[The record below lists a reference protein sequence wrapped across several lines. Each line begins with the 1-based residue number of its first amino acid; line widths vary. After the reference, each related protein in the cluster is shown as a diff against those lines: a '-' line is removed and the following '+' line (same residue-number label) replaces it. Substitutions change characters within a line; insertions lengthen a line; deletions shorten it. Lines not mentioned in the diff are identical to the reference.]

1 MAIVVPKVFLTK
13 CEYMTDP
20 SDDSTRCQK
29 SRNFRLLTR
38 QLCNNQSVVM
48 RQAIKLDCKSTQ
60 TGYANYC
67 EMHAILVH
75 YRRNQP
81 QIEYLDKETVFEAMS
96 IYRIYNK
103 LIDLTDRAVH
113 WCQLQND
120 VLKLGQQ
127 SLHNDLI
134 SIKQRFKFP
143 IKYTTKMNQKI
154 EIDNINELIQV
165 YMAEFVM
172 PRRQA
177 EFIELKENFEYWLKK
192 RLKLRQDLYKFIS
205 VLGKHKLNSVD
216 RHKLLKSLKR
226 QGCEIEREQLSRN
239 VHTLKMPFNIDK
251 ADRRGYGN
259 DAIHFDM
266 IHRCLTP
273 HDRTL
278 DMKVTRLTGRKCTKP
293 ELKYR
298 EYLIPMVSLESY
310 PIKQRNGK
318 EVPNKPLRECLAQLI
333 KSVIHSDIKLDH
345 LTVTT
350 EWQLALVSVGSGPMR
365 KTLKG
370 RLETRYHRVAIRRMV
385 SNDDDKENRK
395 FVIWCLDETYYCM
408 HWVSTVGPV
417 YALPKQLDSNV
428 VPWLARHVWFDARI
442 AKDDNIA
449 KYYLSPKKDE
459 IKSKTQAF
467 IARWVDNYDRFTIN
481 GSLEPLTTMPWSM
494 LGDVYIEHTGRNN
507 QIDNKFS
514 VW

>member
-38 QLCNNQSVVM
+38 QLCDNQSVVM

-154 EIDNINELIQV
+154 EID
-165 YMAEFVM
+165 
-172 PRRQA
+172 
-177 EFIELKENFEYWLKK
+177 
-192 RLKLRQDLYKFIS
+192 
-205 VLGKHKLNSVD
+205 
-216 RHKLLKSLKR
+216 
-226 QGCEIEREQLSRN
+226 
-239 VHTLKMPFNIDK
+239 
-251 ADRRGYGN
+251 
-259 DAIHFDM
+259 DA
-266 IHRCLTP
+266 
-273 HDRTL
+273 
-278 DMKVTRLTGRKCTKP
+278 
-293 ELKYR
+293 
-298 EYLIPMVSLESY
+298 LEV
-310 PIKQRNGK
+310 K
-318 EVPNKPLRECLAQLI
+318 
-333 KSVIHSDIKLDH
+333 
-345 LTVTT
+345 
-350 EWQLALVSVGSGPMR
+350 
-365 KTLKG
+365 
-370 RLETRYHRVAIRRMV
+370 
-385 SNDDDKENRK
+385 
-395 FVIWCLDETYYCM
+395 
-408 HWVSTVGPV
+408 
-417 YALPKQLDSNV
+417 
-428 VPWLARHVWFDARI
+428 
-442 AKDDNIA
+442 
-449 KYYLSPKKDE
+449 
-459 IKSKTQAF
+459 
-467 IARWVDNYDRFTIN
+467 
-481 GSLEPLTTMPWSM
+481 
-494 LGDVYIEHTGRNN
+494 
-507 QIDNKFS
+507 
-514 VW
+514 